1 MRTKKLRVAAF
12 ALSLGLLVGDFGG
25 ISQIHAA
32 EVSDPFL
39 GNDYWMGNDP
49 MFGEN
54 QINNPVDV
62 PPVNDIIY
70 TKEIIEGDSHQ
81 ISLFNIPGFNIIWL
95 SSNTDVA
102 IVTLDGNVIGLSEG
116 ETIITAIYDGSEYRY
131 LIKVRS
137 SSKTDLS
144 KWIEKKGRYYYHNPY
159 GKKTFYFDK

>member
-12 ALSLGLLVGDFGG
+12 ALSLGLLVGDFWG

-62 PPVNDIIY
+62 PPV
-70 TKEIIEGDSHQ
+70 IE
-81 ISLFNIPGFNIIWL
+81 
-95 SSNTDVA
+95 T
-102 IVTLDGNVIGLSEG
+102 
-116 ETIITAIYDGSEYRY
+116 
-131 LIKVRS
+131 VRA
-137 SSKTDLS
+137 LC
-144 KWIEKKGRYYYHNPY
+144 
-159 GKKTFYFDK
+159 GKYPVFGIC